1 MKSQLLF
8 LAGWMN
14 LAVVTASATLP
25 FVVRPQAYLR
35 SLPRFVAQLFVVA
48 VGYIFLSVLG
58 IGAVTVAQHDALAEG
73 SPLARAFCGYAAV
86 FWGVRVLVGQWYD
99 VREYLTQP
107 WRRIG
112 YVLLNLNF
120 VALTAIFAWAAM
132 G

>member
-1 MKSQLLF
+1 MKSQLLL

-25 FVVRPQAYLR
+25 FVVRPQNYVR
-35 SLPRFVAQLFVVA
+35 HLPRLVAQLFMVA
-48 VGYIFLSVLG
+48 VGYIFLSILG
-58 IGAVTVAQHDALAEG
+58 IGAVTVTQHEALADG

-99 VREYLTQP
+99 VRDYLTKP

-112 YVLLNLNF
+112 YTLLNLNF
-120 VALTAIFAWAAM
+120 VALTAIFAWAAL